1 MKEKFDFSK
10 LEDQQ
15 KFDKLH
21 QEEKERLINEA
32 HEEALKIN
40 ELMDIE
46 QQKQQQNQKQLKQQ
60 QENTKSLLKERKEEE
75 INREKLRTF
84 MNKIYN
90 DILNLI
96 NNSKD
101 KLDDADYIK
110 DVKRLIVVFK
120 GFLNNLKS
128 YYDIVQETGK
138 FSPTNPD
145 EWLSEK
151 NSTEVQDYS
160 RRATHDSLIANY
172 LLTLRYYQTIFNEKV
187 SDNIVLTKFFE
198 DDYNLYEKDKNGAVK
213 INLDAIN
220 LSERSEFGE
229 YLLKCY
235 ESLIADEEDKSEYEE
250 ISRGLDELENSFP
263 KKTIIELTTL

>member
-1 MKEKFDFSK
+1 
-10 LEDQQ
+10 
-15 KFDKLH
+15 
-21 QEEKERLINEA
+21 LINEA

-40 ELMDIE
+40 ESMDIE

-75 INREKLRTF
+75 INKEKLRTF
-84 MNKIYN
+84 MNKIYD

-138 FSPTNPD
+138 FSSTNPD
-145 EWLSEK
+145 ERSSEK
-151 NSTEVQDYS
+151 NINETRDYI
-160 RRATHDSLIANY
+160 RKLIHNSLIANY
-172 LLTLRYYQTIFNEKV
+172 LLTLRYYQTTFNKKV

-198 DDYNLYEKDKNGAVK
+198 DDGNLYRKDKNGAVV
-213 INLDAIN
+213 INPDAIN
-220 LSERSEFGE
+220 SSERSKFGE
-229 YLLKCY
+229 YLFECY
-235 ESLIADEEDKSEYEE
+235 QDLIADEEAKTEYEE

-263 KKTIIELTTL
+263 KKQ

>member
-15 KFDKLH
+15 RFDKLS

-40 ELMDIE
+40 ESMDKE
-46 QQKQQQNQKQLKQQ
+46 QQKQQQNQKQQKQQ
-60 QENTKSLLKERKEEE
+60 QENAKSLLKERKEEE

-84 MNKIYN
+84 MNKIYD

-96 NNSKD
+96 KNSKD
-101 KLDDADYIK
+101 KLDDADYRK
-110 DVKRLIVVFK
+110 DVKRLIVAFK
-120 GFLNNLKS
+120 GFLNSLKR

-145 EWLSEK
+145 ERSSEK
-151 NSTEVQDYS
+151 NINEVREYI
-160 RRATHDSLIANY
+160 RRLVHNSLIADY
-172 LLTLRYYQTIFNEKV
+172 LLTLRYYQTIFNEKI

-198 DDYNLYEKDKNGAVK
+198 DNGNLYGKDKNGTVS
-213 INLDAIN
+213 INPDAIN
-220 LSERSEFGE
+220 LSERSKFGE
-229 YLLKCY
+229 YLFECY
-235 ESLIADEEDKSEYEE
+235 QDLIADEEAKSEYEE

-263 KKTIIELTTL
+263 KK